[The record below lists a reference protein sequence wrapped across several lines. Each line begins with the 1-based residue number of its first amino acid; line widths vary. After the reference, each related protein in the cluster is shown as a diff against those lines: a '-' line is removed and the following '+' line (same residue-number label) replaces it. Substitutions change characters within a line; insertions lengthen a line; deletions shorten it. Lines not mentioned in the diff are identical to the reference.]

1 MSESD
6 ESQLSHMNHWVLEV
20 WKFLTIKQQQQQKT
34 HSKWSVETENESQHC
49 PDATTVEIYIFS
61 PWSAIIK
68 DWPLAIKEVPN
79 KQTKTRNISPWRCQV
94 ISVFVSRSTI
104 HYGEQIFTSRRQRH
118 ASVKWCKHVHRH
130 MVSHTHTYA
139 RTNEHLALCR
149 AISLHCQLLAFTKQ
163 KHDFCHT
170 LRHFLHPDP
179 WPTLQILSVTHA
191 AEIWAASKHWLR
203 PPLLLHTNRQPT
215 STGGSASLPLSS
227 GTWENAHWVHT
238 VVSRRW
244 DLLTSHF
251 RHNVQLLHHRA
262 PCCVAHW
269 HLFHKLFWSSR
280 RLWKFETCSSQ
291 YLFNCLSSLLLKV
304 LTFISA
310 VFTVLFNF
318 CCTEV
323 EQAP

>member
-1 MSESD
+1 
-6 ESQLSHMNHWVLEV
+6 MN
-20 WKFLTIKQQQQQKT
+20 
-34 HSKWSVETENESQHC
+34 
-49 PDATTVEIYIFS
+49 
-61 PWSAIIK
+61 
-68 DWPLAIKEVPN
+68 
-79 KQTKTRNISPWRCQV
+79 
-94 ISVFVSRSTI
+94 
-104 HYGEQIFTSRRQRH
+104 
-118 ASVKWCKHVHRH
+118 
-130 MVSHTHTYA
+130 
-139 RTNEHLALCR
+139 ALCR

-163 KHDFCHT
+163 KHAFCHT

-179 WPTLQILSVTHA
+179 WPTLQILAVTHA

-280 RLWKFETCSSQ
+280 RLWKLETCSSR
-291 YLFNCLSSLLLKV
+291 YLFNWLSSLLLKV
-304 LTFISA
+304 FHFCSIYCA
-310 VFTVLFNF
+310 VQPVVLRLNKLPKRKKEMMFQTVGLSGAMCWMKFSLMGQRAQLPK
-318 CCTEV
+318 V
-323 EQAP
+323 